1 MSESSFPAILTAI
14 DVLNEHGSRVG
25 RTHIH
30 KFLFLAESW
39 GLLPPAHRF
48 SLYLHGPYSRDL
60 DGELLALRAAGLVV
74 ASPDAAGYGAQYA
87 VSPEHAQSARENL
100 GDAAADPRPRDHRED
115 SGTYGRPGSRGDF
128 NRGVHS
134 PAGTKCIER
143 SGDYGRSCPQAAPRV
158 RKRSRERS
166 RCWESYA
173 KRPVCLS
180 EASARS
186 QRTHPGPKGS
196 WSGCPDL
203 NRGPL
208 RPERSTLPG

>member
-100 GDAAADPRPRDHRED
+100 GDAAADPRLEIIAKTLAPMVVRALEAISTGEFILQQEPNASNDQVITAVRALKPHLGEEEVQRALSMLGELRE
-115 SGTYGRPGSRGDF
+115 T
-128 NRGVHS
+128 
-134 PAGTKCIER
+134 A
-143 SGDYGRSCPQAAPRV
+143 RV
-158 RKRSRERS
+158 
-166 RCWESYA
+166 
-173 KRPVCLS
+173 PF
-180 EASARS
+180 
-186 QRTHPGPKGS
+186 
-196 WSGCPDL
+196 
-203 NRGPL
+203 
-208 RPERSTLPG
+208 